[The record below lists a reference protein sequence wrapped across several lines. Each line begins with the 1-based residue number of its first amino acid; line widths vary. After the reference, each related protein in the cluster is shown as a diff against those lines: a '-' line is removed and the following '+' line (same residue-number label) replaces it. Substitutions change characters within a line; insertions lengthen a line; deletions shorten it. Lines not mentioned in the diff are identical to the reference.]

1 MIDFRIE
8 PELQARLDWMAKFVR
23 EECEPLDLLF
33 TSHGAP
39 YDVKNEKSRKL
50 LRPLQAKV
58 KAQGLW
64 ACHLGPE
71 LGGPGYGQLTLA
83 LMNEVLGRSRWAPTV
98 FGTAAP
104 DTGNAEILAIV
115 WNTGAE
121 GEVSEAADGGRDRLE
136 LFHDRAAGGRGPEGI
151 HLQRSSGWR

>member
-8 PELQARLDWMAKFVR
+8 PELQARLDWMTKFVR

-39 YDVKNEKSRKL
+39 YDVKNEKSRRL
-50 LRPLQAKV
+50 LKPLQEKV

-104 DTGNAEILAIV
+104 DTP
-115 WNTGAE
+115 
-121 GEVSEAADGGRDRLE
+121 DGGRDRLE
-136 LFHDRAAGGRGPEGI
+136 LFHDRAAGGGGSEGI
-151 HLQRSSGWR
+151 HMQRSSRRRSVGHRWV